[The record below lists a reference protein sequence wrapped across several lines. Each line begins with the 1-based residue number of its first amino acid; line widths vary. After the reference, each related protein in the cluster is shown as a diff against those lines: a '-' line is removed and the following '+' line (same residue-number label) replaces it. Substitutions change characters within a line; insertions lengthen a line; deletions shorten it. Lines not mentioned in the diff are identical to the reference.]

1 MGFGSTWSRPVGY
14 TPHCLSRSPGNGR
27 GIVNE
32 WTSQAPM
39 GRLVTLDEVA
49 DAIAFLAG
57 PHASGIT
64 GQTLLVDGGT
74 TLR

>member
-1 MGFGSTWSRPVGY
+1 
-14 TPHCLSRSPGNGR
+14 
-27 GIVNE
+27 
-32 WTSQAPM
+32 M

-57 PHASGIT
+57 PHASGIP